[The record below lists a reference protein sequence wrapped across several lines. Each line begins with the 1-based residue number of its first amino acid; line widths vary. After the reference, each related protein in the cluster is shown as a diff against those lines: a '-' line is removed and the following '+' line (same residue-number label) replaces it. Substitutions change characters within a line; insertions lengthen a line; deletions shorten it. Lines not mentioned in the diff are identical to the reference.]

1 VGALA
6 KGGLIEVRIR
16 SPRGTVPCI
25 VSVRNLWRN
34 STLKRVA
41 ILLALIVATTLLA
54 AGVAFTQA
62 PEEDAD
68 TYIVV
73 LEDSVDDPSQ
83 VAEEIDQRQEGFDA
97 GLVYT
102 EALEGFSAEIPDDS
116 LDDVRNNSRVAYVVR
131 DEVVTAFDQK
141 VPWGIR
147 RIGADMSSTRAGNG
161 SGKVTGVNI
170 YVIDSGIAT
179 NPDLNVV
186 KRHNML
192 TRGPDTDCYRH
203 GTHVAGTLA
212 ARDNRIDVVGV
223 APGAPLTSVK
233 VLDCGGHGTAR
244 KVIAGIDWVTKDVKG
259 PDGRAGTTDD
269 KKPAVV
275 NMSLGGDKFGPLN
288 TAVRNSVAK
297 GIFYSL
303 AAGNEGRNACNISPA
318 MTGAG
323 KNNGILTT
331 AATNQADIEP
341 SWSNFGRCVDLW
353 APGAKILSTWFG
365 GATKT
370 LTGTSMAAPH
380 AGGTA
385 ALYLS
390 TDPPKASPGGVE
402 SRLRSD
408 SKLVIGNTSRHGA
421 PIRIVNAR
429 KY

>member
-1 VGALA
+1 
-6 KGGLIEVRIR
+6 
-16 SPRGTVPCI
+16 
-25 VSVRNLWRN
+25 VRNQGRN
-34 STLKRVA
+34 STLRRVA
-41 ILLALIVATTLLA
+41 ILLALIAATTLLA
-54 AGVAFTQA
+54 AGVAVTQV

-73 LEDSVDDPSQ
+73 LKDSVDDPSQ
-83 VAEEIDQRQEGFDA
+83 VAEGIDQRQEGFDA
-97 GLVYT
+97 GFVYT

-116 LDDVRNNSRVAYVVR
+116 LDDVRNNSRVAYVER
-131 DEVVTAFDQK
+131 DEVVTAFGQR

-147 RIGADMSSTRAGNG
+147 RIGANVSSIRAGNG

-170 YVIDSGIAT
+170 YVIDSGIAA

-186 KRHNML
+186 KRHNFL
-192 TRGPDTDCYRH
+192 ARGPDTDCYGH

-233 VLDCGGHGTAR
+233 VLDCHGHGTAG
-244 KVIAGIDWVTKDVKG
+244 KVIKGIDWVIKRVKG
-259 PDGRAGTTDD
+259 PDGRAGTADD

-288 TAVRNSVAK
+288 TAVKNSVAK
-297 GIFYSL
+297 GVFYSL
-303 AAGNEGRNACNISPA
+303 AAGNEGSNACKFSPA

-331 AATNQADIEP
+331 AATNMADGEP

-353 APGAKILSTWFG
+353 APGANILSTWKK
-365 GATKT
+365 GATKSIS
-370 LTGTSMAAPH
+370 GTSMAAPH

-390 TDPPKASPGGVE
+390 DHPNASPVTVESVLNKTSERTNEKSKNGTLIRLVDTEKASPFV
-402 SRLRSD
+402 
-408 SKLVIGNTSRHGA
+408 H
-421 PIRIVNAR
+421 
-429 KY
+429 